1 MAGAL
6 LNFLYQREKQIGAN
20 LAMAGIPLFAQGG
33 HQKLT
38 PKKAVR
44 AAQNPA
50 QNPFFFATKPFFL
63 FALKKNSF
71 GAKKGQKRGVA
82 HKKSKT
88 EAGQIDMKTGE
99 FPP

>member
-1 MAGAL
+1 MENQL
-6 LNFLYQREKQIGAN
+6 
-20 LAMAGIPLFAQGG
+20 
-33 HQKLT
+33 QKKPCGLRKT
-38 PKKAVR
+38 RRKT
-44 AAQNPA
+44 
-50 QNPFFFATKPFFL
+50 PFFPRYKTVFAFC
-63 FALKKNSF
+63 AKNSF